1 MSTLANTD
9 GGAQGAVK
17 PGSPNGTVSAVAIGP
32 TTTLPLNPET
42 AVAQFQDHAASDRQ
56 ARSGQLAL
64 WVILLSGLFLR
75 LLVLP
80 YGNFAFDT
88 ATMGRWAT
96 RLTQH
101 PLDRFYATS
110 RLVDHLPGDLWLL
123 LGVAQVHAALFP
135 AAGFQSPSFVIALK
149 LTAIA
154 ADLGICVMLFLLGR
168 TLGGLSSGLGAAALY
183 ALNPAPIFLA
193 AGWGQWDAVA
203 VFILLVALW
212 FQIHGAS
219 QWSLPTLVYAA
230 LIKPPLA
237 ALLPLFFIAAL
248 LQWRQACKHRASPHI
263 HPSSHTSR
271 YRAPLRLG
279 TGLIGSVL
287 VVIMVCTPFSVGL
300 PFSSGRWSLVER
312 VQYAADVHPYTTVNA
327 FNVWAVIT
335 AHALLPGPFIS
346 DDGTF
351 LIGASFR
358 TWGVGMTALLG
369 VAIVLLMIWRWYGE
383 ATLICATSALLL
395 ALFVL
400 PTRMHERYLLPALA
414 ATALLTSLAPRL
426 RWAFG
431 VLSLGFLGNLV
442 WAYDQYYPLAVP
454 DWWHT
459 DRFVFAFSC
468 LNLVVLLI
476 LVIFL
481 GRPAHVLPGIHDGA
495 TVPLGLSRRS
505 HSPSLPARWF
515 AQAWGVA
522 QCIGFVA
529 ILLLA
534 SLLNSYGLR
543 DAGFGNLYYAAAVK
557 SMAMNWHNFL
567 FAAFDPA
574 GFLAVDKPPIGLWL
588 QVLTTQIFGFTSVSL
603 RLPQAVA
610 GILTVALLYHLV
622 APSFGRTAGLVA
634 SGTLALTPIA
644 VVTNRNNTMDSVL
657 LLVLLLAGWAAL
669 RATRTGRVSW
679 LLLCGGLIG
688 LGFNI
693 KMAEAFLVAPACLL
707 LFAVA
712 APLPRWVRRRGVVLA
727 TLLMLGVSLTWLMAV
742 DLTPAAQRPYLAS
755 TVSNSALELAIEH
768 NGLDRLLWGRS
779 MSHPGAIGN
788 PSRQVIGNPG
798 PLRLLDRRLATQFGW
813 LLPLA
818 AIGSLAV
825 VSGKRD
831 RSAVW
836 HWPRGGSLDQQQQDL
851 LFWGIWFLTGAI
863 FFSTANYFHR
873 YYTIVLAPALAALV
887 AIGLITLWQAF
898 WRPGLT
904 RWLLPFA
911 LLLTAAFQVWLLAP
925 DADWRLR
932 LAPGLVTLALLA
944 SLALWHLARTAQV
957 SERYLGQCAVI
968 AGMTALL
975 FAPTIWSVVSIWQGE
990 ANAAFPFAG
999 PVAAVRQPSTQVNTR
1014 LLQYL
1019 QARRTDAEVLLVTMT
1034 TEDAAPLI
1042 IRTPHSVLA
1051 FGGYS
1056 GHDPLLTAEQ
1066 FATWLT
1072 EGKIRFFLLPKEKQS
1087 PPDGALHWVAQHC
1100 ALVAP
1105 SDWQPQAL
1113 PSSADGSLHHQVGGG
1128 RPQPANRRLFDCGA
1142 FIQSP
1147 EPVNPSQKP
1156 DAAARTDGQRP
1167 PYREHTSAA
1176 LG

>member
-1 MSTLANTD
+1 MSPFANTD
-9 GGAQGAVK
+9 DGAQGAFN
-17 PGSPNGTVSAVAIGP
+17 PGSANGTVSAVTIDP
-32 TTTLPLNPET
+32 TTTRPLSPAT
-42 AVAQFQDHAASDRQ
+42 PVAQFQDHAASDRP
-56 ARSGQLAL
+56 ARSGWPAL
-64 WVILLSGLFLR
+64 WVILVSGLFLR

-80 YGNFAFDT
+80 FGNFAFDT

-96 RLTQH
+96 RLTQL

-135 AAGFQSPSFVIALK
+135 TAGFQSPSFVIALK

-168 TLGGLSSGLGAAALY
+168 KLGGPSSGLCAAALY

-203 VFILLVALW
+203 ALVLLVALW
-212 FQIHGAS
+212 CQIQGAS
-219 QWSLPTLVYAA
+219 EWSLPILVYAA

-237 ALLPLFFIAAL
+237 ALVPVFIIAAL
-248 LQWRQACKHRASPHI
+248 LQWRQASRHPAAPHV
-263 HPSSHTSR
+263 HSLSRNSR
-271 YRAPLRLG
+271 YREPLRIG
-279 TGLIGSVL
+279 AGLFGSAL
-287 VVIMVCTPFSVGL
+287 VVITVCTPFSVGL
-300 PFSSGRWSLVER
+300 PFLSGRWSLLER
-312 VQYAADVHPYTTVNA
+312 VQYAAAVHPYTTVNA
-327 FNVWAVIT
+327 FNVWAVIN

-358 TWGVGMTALLG
+358 TWGIGMTALLG
-369 VAIVLLMIWRWYGE
+369 VVIALLMIWRWRGE

-414 ATALLTSLAPRL
+414 ATALLTGLAPCL
-426 RWAFG
+426 RWTFG
-431 VLSLGFLGNLV
+431 FLSLGFLGNLV

-476 LVIFL
+476 LVATL
-481 GRPAHVLPGIHDGA
+481 GRPAHVSPGIHDGTTA
-495 TVPLGLSRRS
+495 PSEISRGS
-505 HSPSLPARWF
+505 HSHFLPAQWF
-515 AQAWGVA
+515 ARAWGVA
-522 QCIGFVA
+522 QHVGFVA

-534 SLLNSYGLR
+534 SLLNSYALR

-557 SMAMNWHNFL
+557 SMAINWHNFL

-574 GFLAVDKPPIGLWL
+574 GFLAVDKPPVGLWL

-603 RLPQAVA
+603 RLPQVVA
-610 GILTVALLYHLV
+610 GILSVALLYHLV

-657 LLVLLLAGWAAL
+657 LLVLLLAGWAAM

-688 LGFNI
+688 IGFNI

-707 LFAVA
+707 PFAVA
-712 APLPRWVRRRGVVLA
+712 APIPRWARWRGVVLA

-742 DLTPAAQRPYLAS
+742 DLTPASQRPYLAS
-755 TVSNSALELAIEH
+755 TTRNSAIELAIEH
-768 NGLDRLLWGRS
+768 NGLDRLLWGHS
-779 MSHPGAIGN
+779 MSHPGAQGDLSRKTIGD
-788 PSRQVIGNPG
+788 PG

-818 AIGSLAV
+818 AIGSLAA
-825 VSGKRD
+825 VSGKLD
-831 RSAVW
+831 RSDVW
-836 HWPRGGSLDQQQQDL
+836 HWPRAGSLDQRQQDL
-851 LFWGIWFLTGAI
+851 LFWGTWFLTGAV

-887 AIGLITLWQAF
+887 AIGLIALWQAF

-932 LAPGLVTLALLA
+932 LAPGLMTLTLLA
-944 SLALWHLARTAQV
+944 SLTLWHLARSAQG
-957 SERYLGQCAVI
+957 SERFVARCAVI

-975 FAPTIWSVVSIWQGE
+975 LAPTTWSIVSIWQGE

-999 PVAAVRQPSTQVNTR
+999 PVAAVRQPSTQINTR
-1014 LLQYL
+1014 FLQYL

-1042 IRTPHSVLA
+1042 IRTQHSVLA

-1056 GHDPLLTAEQ
+1056 GHDPLLTTEQ
-1066 FATWLT
+1066 FAAWVT

-1087 PPDGALHWVAQHC
+1087 PTDGALHWVAQHC
-1100 ALVAP
+1100 DLVAP
-1105 SDWQPQAL
+1105 SDWQPQL
-1113 PSSADGSLHHQVGGG
+1113 TSPTPADSLRHEVGGG

-1142 FIQSP
+1142 YIQSP

-1156 DAAARTDGQRP
+1156 NAAARSEERLT